1 MDELQLAHCGNGK
14 ILTITLSCLSERK
27 KRYSPLR
34 SNQWTYSF
42 KMFVEFFPV
51 WAQKHFWLGDVT
63 TEFFEASW
71 HQKNLIRETN
81 FCWRWNFFD
90 TLFTFFGKVGWDLI
104 KPTLNTQEIKMERN
118 RGKKKERQ
126 RQQKTELKNFTIC
139 DNFWKM
145 VSHSLRS
152 SAPAPS
158 WTTFELANGA
168 N

>member
-71 HQKNLIRETN
+71 HQKNLIRDTN

-118 RGKKKERQ
+118 RGKKKER
-126 RQQKTELKNFTIC
+126 KTAAAEDGAKEFHNLWQLLKNGFA
-139 DNFWKM
+139 FA
-145 VSHSLRS
+145 S
-152 SAPAPS
+152 
-158 WTTFELANGA
+158 ELGTSP
-168 N
+168 